1 MKKVFLV
8 IFLTQFTTSACA
20 LNTLPLYKEEI
31 NEITRDPKTRRFKGS
46 ENDLSDL
53 AGCEILVEMSE
64 SKIMRVGKNG
74 KHKYY
79 GRSQSWIKGTMVTE
93 TGVSIDFNPQ
103 QNSVYF
109 VKQGLTYFVYIGPW
123 HFSPSIQKFI
133 RFFAYYPK
141 EGGDIKYQYESQTPE
156 NKLIPEKKF
165 SLSKNAKIAFF
176 FAVLMAYMAGVTS
189 GLLGVLVRFKAPLIP
204 FLILLLTIDVKLK
217 DSNNVQIMQI
227 KSRSTDV

>member
-8 IFLTQFTTSACA
+8 IFLTQFSTSACA

-64 SKIMRVGKNG
+64 SKITRVGKNG

-165 SLSKNAKIAFF
+165 SLSEIAKIAPDRFGLCVVKWTAKYGYNSIAEVKYNGFF
-176 FAVLMAYMAGVTS
+176 NKIFRLNPTPTG
-189 GLLGVLVRFKAPLIP
+189 KI
-204 FLILLLTIDVKLK
+204 IEVKE
-217 DSNNVQIMQI
+217 
-227 KSRSTDV
+227 